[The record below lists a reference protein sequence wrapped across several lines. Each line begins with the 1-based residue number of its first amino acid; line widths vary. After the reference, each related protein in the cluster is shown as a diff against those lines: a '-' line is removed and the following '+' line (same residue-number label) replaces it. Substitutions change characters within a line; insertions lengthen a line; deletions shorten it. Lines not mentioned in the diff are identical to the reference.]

1 MRVLAPGPVTLPTA
15 PPTPEPSPTPRARR
29 RPLVLA
35 AALVA
40 ALAGVVS
47 LLLAASLGGPDDDG
61 SLVPVDVD
69 PAGPD
74 ARLRSTDRPARPVP
88 PDAVDVVVVTAER
101 GDPVE
106 GLEVRRRATLEGL
119 AVADAATG
127 ASESAVTNAEGRVRL
142 RGGFPAFVDVPSDA
156 WVASPAVVA
165 TEGGRTLRFEVTPR
179 PTARGSLLEEP
190 AATGLA
196 GWTVGSA
203 EPPPDVEAPRSDARG
218 LVTWPGRRGLPGAL
232 AATDGR
238 RRVHAFLL
246 HAMPGRSDVRLAVPP
261 VARTTRLHVVDPEG
275 RPVAGARAHVLSADS
290 GVWVALDDGGEG
302 DLEYGARDP
311 VPLVV
316 TAPGR
321 VRRRVEADGRPE
333 LFVRLEPAAP
343 RTFRLR
349 RDDGADVPDGTR
361 LVGTTTGPA
370 SYGPQGPGLA
380 FEGAASAGLVRVDD
394 LPSTAFE
401 ARVLVRGPGLLATAA
416 VEAGGDPNL
425 PTDVRVAAPRA
436 VTLRV
441 ARADGTPEASLLTLH
456 APRFGRCADG
466 GDALRAVLE
475 DAVRAGRSDAAL
487 ASIVL
492 RAGPEATLD
501 VPTADVPLGVEAL
514 AADGATGCAIV
525 PPGEGAVTLDLR
537 LAPPTGTSPV
547 ATAVV
552 VEWED
557 GAPAALVELEV
568 VRDERGA
575 VPTRTTT
582 DSSGAALVAETSGRF
597 VVSTTRPDGSR
608 WSGDGPL
615 LLPAPG
621 IPRIRLRA
629 AR

>member
-1 MRVLAPGPVTLPTA
+1 MTPPNV
-15 PPTPEPSPTPRARR
+15 PPTPDPSPTPRTRR
-29 RPLVLA
+29 RTLVLA
-35 AALVA
+35 AALLAAVA
-40 ALAGVVS
+40 GIAS

-61 SLVPVDVD
+61 NLTPLDVD

-74 ARLRSTDRPARPVP
+74 ARLRGTDRPARPVP
-88 PDAVDVVVVTAER
+88 PDAVDVIVVAAER

-106 GLEVRRRATLEGL
+106 GVEVRRRGVLASLALADVAEHVELAT
-119 AVADAATG
+119 TG
-127 ASESAVTNAEGRVRL
+127 ADGRARL
-142 RGGFPAFVDVPSDA
+142 RGGFPAFVDVASAA
-156 WVASPAVVA
+156 WVATPAVVA
-165 TEGGRTLRFEVTPR
+165 TEGGRTLRFEVVPR
-179 PTARGSLLEEP
+179 PVARGSLLEEP
-190 AATGLA
+190 TATGLA
-196 GWTVGSA
+196 GWTVGAA
-203 EPPPDVEAPRSDARG
+203 EPPHDAEPPRSDERG
-218 LVTWPGRRGLPGAL
+218 FVTWPGRRGLPGAL
-232 AATDGR
+232 AAGDGAR
-238 RRVHAFLL
+238 RIHAFLL
-246 HAMPGRSDVRLAVPP
+246 HAMPGRAEVRLAVPP
-261 VARTTRLHVVDPEG
+261 VARTTRLHVADPEG

-290 GVWVALDDGGEG
+290 GVFVALDDGGEG
-302 DLEYGARDP
+302 DVEYGARDA

-349 RDDGADVPDGTR
+349 RDDGAEVPDGTR

-380 FEGAASAGLVRVDD
+380 FEGTVAAGLVRVDD
-394 LPSTAFE
+394 LPSTPFT
-401 ARVLVRGPGLLATAA
+401 ARVVVRGPGLLAAA
-416 VEAGGDPNL
+416 TVEAGGDPAL

-441 ARADGTPEASLLTLH
+441 AGADGAPAAALLTLH
-456 APRFGRCADG
+456 APRFGPCADA
-466 GDALRAVLE
+466 GDALRAALDE
-475 DAVRAGRSDAAL
+475 AVRAGRSDAAL

-492 RAGPEATLD
+492 RTGPEATID
-501 VPTADVPLGVEAL
+501 VPAADVPVGIDVL
-514 AADGATGCAIV
+514 AADGAAGCVTV
-525 PPGEGAVTLDLR
+525 PPGEGPVTLDLR
-537 LAPPTGTSPV
+537 LAPATAAPA
-547 ATAVV
+547 ATAVL

-557 GAPAALVELEV
+557 GAPAALVELTV

-597 VVSTTRPDGSR
+597 VVHTTRPDGSP
-608 WSGDGPL
+608 WTGDGPL

>member
-1 MRVLAPGPVTLPTA
+1 MTLPTTPPA
-15 PPTPEPSPTPRARR
+15 PDPDPAAAPRTRR
-29 RPLVLA
+29 RSWVLA
-35 AALVA
+35 AAVVA
-40 ALAGVVS
+40 ALAGIGA

-61 SLVPVDVD
+61 RVAPVDVD

-74 ARLRSTDRPARPVP
+74 ARLRGADRPTRPVP
-88 PDAVDVVVVTAER
+88 PDAVDVFVVTAER
-101 GDPVE
+101 GEPVE
-106 GLEVRRRATLEGL
+106 GVEVRRRASLAGL
-119 AVADAATG
+119 VAADAAAG
-127 ASESAVTNAEGRVRL
+127 ASETRVTDADGRVRL
-142 RGGFPAFVDVPSDA
+142 RGGFPALVDVASDA
-156 WVASPAVVA
+156 FVATPAVVA
-165 TEGGRTLRFEVTPR
+165 TEGGRTLRFEVAPR
-179 PTARGSLLEEP
+179 PVARGSLLEEP

-203 EPPPDVEAPRSDARG
+203 EPPADAEAPRTDERG
-218 LVTWPGRRGLPGAL
+218 LVTWPGRHGLPGAL

-275 RPVAGARAHVLSADS
+275 RPVAGARAWVLSADS
-290 GVWVALDDGGEG
+290 GVSIALDDGGEG

-321 VRRRVEADGRPE
+321 VRRRAEADGRPE
-333 LFVRLEPAAP
+333 LFVRLEPAAS
-343 RTFRLR
+343 RAFRLR

-361 LVGTTTGPA
+361 LVGTTTGPS

-380 FEGAASAGLVRVDD
+380 FEGASSGGVVRVDD
-394 LPSTAFE
+394 LPSTPFS
-401 ARVLVRGPGLLATAA
+401 ARVLVRGPGLLTTAA
-416 VEAGGDPNL
+416 VEAGNDPAV
-425 PTDVRVAAPRA
+425 PSDVRVAAPRP
-436 VTLRV
+436 VTLHV
-441 ARADGTPEASLLTLH
+441 ARADGAPEASLLTLH
-456 APRFGRCADG
+456 APRFGRCAEA

-475 DAVRAGRSDAAL
+475 EAVHAGRSDAAL
-487 ASIVL
+487 ATLVL
-492 RAGPEATLD
+492 RAGPDATLD
-501 VPTADVPLGVEAL
+501 VPFADVPLGVEVL
-514 AADGATGCAIV
+514 AADGATGCAVV
-525 PPGEGAVTLDLR
+525 PPGEGAVALDVR
-537 LAPPTGTSPV
+537 LAAPAAAPPA

-575 VPTRTTT
+575 VPSRATT
-582 DSSGAALVAETSGRF
+582 DSSGAALLPETSGRF
-597 VVSTTRPDGSR
+597 VVTTTRPDGSR
-608 WSGDGPL
+608 FSGDGPL

-621 IPRIRLRA
+621 IPRVRLRA

>member
-1 MRVLAPGPVTLPTA
+1 
-15 PPTPEPSPTPRARR
+15 
-29 RPLVLA
+29 
-35 AALVA
+35 
-40 ALAGVVS
+40 
-47 LLLAASLGGPDDDG
+47 
-61 SLVPVDVD
+61 
-69 PAGPD
+69 
-74 ARLRSTDRPARPVP
+74 LRSTDRPARPVP

-416 VEAGGDPNL
+416 VEAGGTNL

-441 ARADGTPEASLLTLH
+441 ARADGRLRRRCSRCTRRGSAAAPMAATTL
-456 APRFGRCADG
+456 R
-466 GDALRAVLE
+466 VLE

-487 ASIVL
+487 RPSS
-492 RAGPEATLD
+492 RARAPRRRSTS
-501 VPTADVPLGVEAL
+501 
-514 AADGATGCAIV
+514 
-525 PPGEGAVTLDLR
+525 R
-537 LAPPTGTSPV
+537 PPTSRWASRRSPR
-547 ATAVV
+547 TR
-552 VEWED
+552 
-557 GAPAALVELEV
+557 P
-568 VRDERGA
+568 RGA
-575 VPTRTTT
+575 R
-582 DSSGAALVAETSGRF
+582 SCR
-597 VVSTTRPDGSR
+597 
-608 WSGDGPL
+608 
-615 LLPAPG
+615 
-621 IPRIRLRA
+621 RA
-629 AR
+629 KAR